1 MSYHSENGQE
11 FLGLRSRSN
20 GCHQV
25 IYDSALGQRILF
37 DIKDPKAN
45 LRAIDEALREGVESR
60 NVLAGLLKALNR
72 RNIDFEYPS

>member
-1 MSYHSENGQE
+1 MAYHSENGQE

-25 IYDSALGQRILF
+25 IYDATLGQRILF

-45 LRAIDEALREGVESR
+45 LQAIDEALREGVRSR
-60 NVLAGLLKALNR
+60 NVLSGMLKALSR